1 MELKLGK
8 KCPPDLSDSS
18 NIYRKDLSFSVDTD
32 DAIGRLVG
40 RGNKDG
46 LSADPVHV
54 DAGAALQVVKVNVT
68 VLRDEINDA
77 MLLTDL

>member
-8 KCPPDLSDSS
+8 KCPS
-18 NIYRKDLSFSVDTD
+18 NFRNTYNYRKDLSFSVDTD

-46 LSADPVHV
+46 LCADPVHV
-54 DAGAALQVVKVNVT
+54 DAGTALQVVKVNIT
-68 VLRDEINDA
+68 VLRDEINNA